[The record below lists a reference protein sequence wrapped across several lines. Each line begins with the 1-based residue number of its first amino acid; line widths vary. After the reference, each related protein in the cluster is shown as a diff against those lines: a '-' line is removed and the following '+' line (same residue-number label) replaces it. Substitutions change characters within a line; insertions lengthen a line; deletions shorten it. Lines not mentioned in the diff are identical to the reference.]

1 MDKRFTHRKAVMR
14 IGGALVLVSLLA
26 TQVRA
31 SDPVQFAK
39 IREIFAAKCLTC
51 HGDDPQD
58 LKGKFDL
65 RTLDTATRGGESGE
79 AAIVPGQ
86 PDKSPLLR
94 AVTWADDSLQ
104 MPPKANDRLT
114 AEQIDLVRRWIAEG
128 AKWDTAHR
136 SPHAPREEHLHGS
149 TPGQPNRA
157 SHHAERDDYGRMI
170 TVPTSGGLSPDW
182 DNRSYNRVDLWAYQ
196 PISRPSLPPSS
207 ANERERGRAGE
218 GETHPVDQFLRAK
231 LRAAGIDSFALP
243 ADPHTLLRR
252 LSFDLTGLPPT
263 IAELDEFLAVSP
275 SPTHPLSPSGQKRA
289 SGRGGEG
296 ENAIASTIKRLLAS
310 PHYGE
315 RQAQHW
321 LDVVRYADTAG
332 FSNDFERPHAWRYRD
347 YVVRSFNADKPF
359 DRFVLEQLAGD
370 ELDDEDP
377 ELLIAAGYLRSG
389 PWEHTGMT
397 VAAVTRQQFLDDVTH
412 HVGVSL
418 LAQGLRC
425 CACHDHK
432 FDPLPTRDY
441 YRVQAVFAP
450 VQFAERPAAFLKS
463 ENVRGFEAAR
473 ARVQARLDQIVAAQ
487 VALKKKNQDA
497 IAAFLA
503 EKGVKSLA
511 DLPEADRP
519 KQDYL
524 GGTFGLTKTDLS
536 LRKVYQKSQAYLER
550 ELKRFEPFA
559 MSVYSGPPNAYT
571 SVKPLYALPNR
582 RNGEVP
588 VVHILAGG
596 SLASPGAAVTPGVLS
611 AMFASNDVAA
621 PTAWNTIPQETAGR
635 RLALAKWIASPGN
648 TLTARAIVNRVWQQH
663 FGQGLVATPNNFGK
677 MGARPMHPE
686 LLDWLATWFM
696 EHGWSLKRLHE
707 LIVTSEAYQ
716 QSSNAEFGL
725 RSAESG
731 AESQASTPHSAIR
744 TPHSID
750 PGNLLLWHF
759 PPRRLSAEEIR
770 DAALAASGELNSELG
785 GPGVCPELNWE
796 VALQPRHIM
805 GSVAPAYLPSPTPAE
820 RNRRTLYAFRIR
832 TLADPIHQVLNRPGS
847 DTSCERRDET
857 TVTPQVFA
865 LMNSEQAANR
875 ALAMAARLTKEHATD
890 AQRISAAFR
899 LVYARD
905 ASAAEIEKCLAHI
918 ARQAEHHRAHP
929 PTPTELPTTIR
940 RGMVE
945 ELTGE
950 MVHWDEDLSSLADYQ
965 RDLMPWQVAPE
976 VRALADVGL
985 VLLNSNEFLYV
996 R

>member
-1 MDKRFTHRKAVMR
+1 MR
-14 IGGALVLVSLLA
+14 LGSSVILVLLLA
-26 TQVRA
+26 AGGRA
-31 SDPVQFAK
+31 AEPVQFAQV
-39 IREIFAAKCLTC
+39 REILAAKCLAC
-51 HGDDPQD
+51 HGNDPKD

-65 RTLDTATRGGESGE
+65 RTLDSATKGGESGE
-79 AAIVPGQ
+79 PAIIPGQ

-94 AVTWADDSLQ
+94 SVTWEDDALQ
-104 MPPKANDRLT
+104 MPPKANDRLS
-114 AEQIDLVRRWIAEG
+114 AEQIDVLRRWITEG
-128 AKWDTAHR
+128 AKWESVGIEHSR
-136 SPHAPREEHLHGS
+136 PHAPREDS
-149 TPGQPNRA
+149 VTRSVTTTIA
-157 SHHAERDDYGRMI
+157 
-170 TVPTSGGLSPDW
+170 TSGGLSPDW
-182 DNRSYNRVDLWAYQ
+182 DNRPYSRADIWAYQ
-196 PISRPSLPPSS
+196 PVSRP
-207 ANERERGRAGE
+207 RA
-218 GETHPVDQFLRAK
+218 PDISNPQSPIPNPIDRFLLAR
-231 LRAAGIDSFALP
+231 LNAAGIDSFAPP
-243 ADPHTLLRR
+243 ADSRTLLRR
-252 LSFDLTGLPPT
+252 LTFDLTGLPPT
-263 IAELDEFLAVSP
+263 PEDVEEFLALSPSLRPSVSP
-275 SPTHPLSPSGQKRA
+275 SAGQARETERQKDREKA
-289 SGRGGEG
+289 VQSVVE
-296 ENAIASTIKRLLAS
+296 KLLAS

-370 ELDDEDP
+370 ELDENDP

-441 YRVQAVFAP
+441 YRMQAIFAP
-450 VQFAERPAAFLKS
+450 VQFAERPAEFLPS
-463 ENVRGFEAAR
+463 ENIRGFEAAR
-473 ARVQARLDQIVAAQ
+473 ARVQVRLDQIVAAQ
-487 VALKKKNQDA
+487 AALKQKNQDA

-511 DLPEADRP
+511 DLPEAERP

-524 GGTFGLTKTDLS
+524 GGTFGLSKTDLS
-536 LRKVYQKSQAYLER
+536 LRKVYQKSRDYLDR

-559 MSVYSGPPNAYT
+559 MSVYSGPPNTYT
-571 SVKPLYALPNR
+571 SVKPLYALPAR
-582 RNGEVP
+582 QTGDVP
-588 VVHILAGG
+588 IIHILTGG
-596 SLASPGAAVTPGVLS
+596 SLASPASAVTPGVLS
-611 AMFASNDVAA
+611 AMFASNDAVA
-621 PTAWNTIPQETAGR
+621 PTAWNTIPAETSGR
-635 RLALAKWIASPGN
+635 RLALAKWIASPSNG
-648 TLTARAIVNRVWQQH
+648 LTARVIVNRVWQQH
-663 FGQGLVATPNNFGK
+663 FGRGLVATPNNFGK
-677 MGARPMHPE
+677 MGARPTHPA

-707 LIVTSEAYQ
+707 LIVTSDAYQ
-716 QSSNAEFGL
+716 QASERPDIDKL
-725 RSAESG
+725 RATDSRNE
-731 AESQASTPHSAIR
+731 
-744 TPHSID
+744 
-750 PGNLLLWHF
+750 LLAHF

-770 DAALAASGELNSELG
+770 DASLAASGELNREPG
-785 GPGVCPELNWE
+785 GPGVFPELNWE

-832 TLADPIHQVLNRPGS
+832 TLADPIHEVLNRPGS
-847 DTSCERRDET
+847 ETSCERRDET

-875 ALAMAARLTKEHATD
+875 ALAMAARLTKEYATD
-890 AQRISAAFR
+890 AERVAAAFR
-899 LVYARD
+899 LVYARE
-905 ASAAEIEKCLAHI
+905 AALDETNKCLAHI
-918 ARQAEHHRAHP
+918 ARQAEHHQAHP
-929 PTPTELPTTIR
+929 PPPTALPKTIR

-950 MVHWDEDLSSLADYQ
+950 MVYWNEDLSVLATYQ

-976 VRALADVGL
+976 VRALADVCL